1 MDDDTHPHACVSVT
15 GRAWGK
21 ENWFF
26 RDMGIMTFHGM
37 NKWIL
42 GKAGSALAGVI
53 FNGNHN
59 EGHMVTVSRY
69 ETKIIE

>member
-1 MDDDTHPHACVSVT
+1 
-15 GRAWGK
+15 
-21 ENWFF
+21 
-26 RDMGIMTFHGM
+26 MTFHGM